1 MNFIP
6 VITFMYCNTGY
17 TLLGDVI
24 TKKSG
29 MPWRKYIKK
38 DVMDKAGMIDTYF
51 GAEIPKTTEA

>member
-6 VITFMYCNTGY
+6 GTTFMCCNTGY
-17 TLLGDVI
+17 TLLVDVI

-38 DVMDKAGMIDTYF
+38 DVMDKGAMIDTYF
-51 GAEIPKTTEA
+51 GAKIPKTIEV